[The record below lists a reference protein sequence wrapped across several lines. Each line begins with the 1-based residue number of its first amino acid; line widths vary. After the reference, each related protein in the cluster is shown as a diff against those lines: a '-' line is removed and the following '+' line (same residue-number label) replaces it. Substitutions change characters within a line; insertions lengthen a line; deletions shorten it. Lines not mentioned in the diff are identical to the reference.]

1 MVLSLA
7 QMSLSGALIIA
18 VVIVLRC
25 LCLHR
30 LPKKMFFALWVICLL
45 CLLLP
50 VRVPAPVSIY
60 QFLENAPGAAG
71 SSFAVSE
78 STNSAAKDGP
88 DATYSTVQ
96 DMDDSMVSAGD
107 SGAGSN
113 MALSG
118 DNSSAQDVAGSA
130 SDASSSMG
138 SGPWTLINLWTL
150 RNLCTFRNLCMI
162 IWLAGLL
169 SVAAVIVSGHIRG
182 RRKYQMA
189 LPVHLLPE
197 GFGAVFPWMAAHPL
211 RRKVQVRYSDQ
222 IDTPLTYG
230 ILRPVILL
238 PKGMDWLDTR
248 RVAFVL
254 AHEMAH
260 IRRFD
265 SLTKWLLTA
274 ALCIHWFNPLV
285 WAMYVLMNRDMELSC
300 DEAVLKKY
308 GGDSRAEYAM
318 ALVGMEERRH
328 SFAPMANCF
337 CKNALR
343 ERITSIMK
351 SRPASRAKTVLAAV
365 LVLAV
370 ACGFATAASKD
381 TDQVSESLAQA
392 SNVQDQ
398 LSKSPDQASELAYES
413 GLAMKVVTDQE
424 MTYTQEQYDMM
435 VSELYIEDY
444 EAMSIAE
451 FNRTIYKRISENIAL
466 QSFVEE
472 YAWDLPENDPYREYL
487 LVTVYA
493 SVNEYESRLDEVYSR
508 GERNPEVYRHFQKEI
523 TREVFGEPV
532 VVGGYDVEYAFSYR
546 ILDEEKLTVGER
558 DAFLKTIASRME
570 ARSAS
575 EAGSPGTPA
584 ASAADG
590 QDVQAASGAG
600 GLEEALADTLTAVGT
615 EVSNEK
621 ITFVHGWIEYADGI

>member
-1 MVLSLA
+1 
-7 QMSLSGALIIA
+7 
-18 VVIVLRC
+18 
-25 LCLHR
+25 
-30 LPKKMFFALWVICLL
+30 
-45 CLLLP
+45 
-50 VRVPAPVSIY
+50 
-60 QFLENAPGAAG
+60 
-71 SSFAVSE
+71 
-78 STNSAAKDGP
+78 
-88 DATYSTVQ
+88 
-96 DMDDSMVSAGD
+96 
-107 SGAGSN
+107 
-113 MALSG
+113 
-118 DNSSAQDVAGSA
+118 
-130 SDASSSMG
+130 
-138 SGPWTLINLWTL
+138 
-150 RNLCTFRNLCMI
+150 
-162 IWLAGLL
+162 
-169 SVAAVIVSGHIRG
+169 
-182 RRKYQMA
+182 
-189 LPVHLLPE
+189 
-197 GFGAVFPWMAAHPL
+197 MAAHPL

-238 PKGMDWLDTR
+238 PKGMDWQDTR

-265 SLTKWLLTA
+265 GLTKWLLAA

-381 TDQVSESLAQA
+381 TDQVSKSLGQA

-413 GLAMKVVTDQE
+413 GLAMKDVTDQE

-493 SVNEYESRLDEVYSR
+493 SVNEYESRLEEVYSR

-546 ILDEEKLTVGER
+546 ILDEENLTVGER

-570 ARSAS
+570 ARAAS
-575 EAGSPGTPA
+575 EADSAGTPA

-615 EVSNEK
+615 EASNEK